1 MAFAQVNAIDI
12 PAQTPIMTET
22 DTHLLES
29 PLPVF
34 EHVQSS
40 LPTLGDK
47 PVITYRAAG
56 DERAAAIVLLHGI
69 GSSSAGYRAQLA
81 ALSKNHRVIAWDAP
95 GYGQS
100 SPFAISMPA
109 ATDYADALMDLMSAL
124 GIARATVVG
133 SSWGSVIAATFAA
146 RYPSATRALVL
157 SAPNVARGHLSGTER
172 GAAREAL
179 MRSSAAQSAEAR
191 AAVVDALLAP
201 NAGPLVRAVVSRLR
215 DAVTPTGW
223 EHAVD
228 MLFSTYTP
236 SVVPSIQAPISV
248 VIGNMDRL
256 APIDDHA
263 RPIHEAA
270 RDSTLH
276 VLDAIGHMPKLE
288 APGAFNSIV
297 LAAAAR
303 GTDAAHR
310 Y

>member
-1 MAFAQVNAIDI
+1 
-12 PAQTPIMTET
+12 MTET
-22 DTHLLES
+22 DSHLLDSSLPALEQA
-29 PLPVF
+29 PLN
-34 EHVQSS
+34 

-47 PVITYRAAG
+47 RVIAYRAAG
-56 DERAAAIVLLHGI
+56 DERAPAIVLLHGI
-69 GSSSAGYRAQLA
+69 GSSSAGYRAQFA
-81 ALSKNHRVIAWDAP
+81 ALRIHHRVIAWDAP

-100 SPFAISMPA
+100 SPFAIGTPA
-109 ATDYADALMDLMSAL
+109 ATDYADALMALLSAL
-124 GIARATVVG
+124 GISRATIVG
-133 SSWGSVIAATFAA
+133 SSWGSVIATTFAA

-172 GAAREAL
+172 DVAREAL
-179 MRSSAAQSAEAR
+179 MRSAAAQSREAR
-191 AAVVDALLAP
+191 AAVVNALVAP

-236 SVVPSIQAPISV
+236 SVVPAVQAPLSV
-248 VIGNMDRL
+248 IIGNLDRV

-270 RDSTLH
+270 HDSTLH

-288 APGAFNSIV
+288 APEAFNSIV
-297 LAAAAR
+297 LAAATA
-303 GTDAAHR
+303 GTD
-310 Y
+310 

>member
-1 MAFAQVNAIDI
+1 
-12 PAQTPIMTET
+12 MTET
-22 DTHLLES
+22 DSHLLES
-29 PLPVF
+29 SLPAV
-34 EHVQSS
+34 EQASLN

-47 PVITYRAAG
+47 RVITYRAAG
-56 DERAAAIVLLHGI
+56 DERAPVIVLLHGI

-81 ALSKNHRVIAWDAP
+81 ALSRSHRVIAWDAP

-100 SPFAISMPA
+100 SPFAIGTPA
-109 ATDYADALMDLMSAL
+109 AADYADALMALLSAL
-124 GIARATVVG
+124 GISRATVVG

-146 RYPSATRALVL
+146 RFPSATRALVL

-172 GAAREAL
+172 DLAREVL
-179 MRSSAAQSAEAR
+179 MRSATAQSTEAR
-191 AAVVDALLAP
+191 AAVVDALVAP

-228 MLFSTYTP
+228 MLVSAYTP
-236 SVVPSIQAPISV
+236 SIVRSIEAPITV
-248 VIGNMDRL
+248 IIGNLDRV
-256 APIDDHA
+256 APIDSHA

-288 APGAFNSIV
+288 APEAFNSIV
-297 LAAAAR
+297 LAAAAA
-303 GTDAAHR
+303 GTD
-310 Y
+310 

>member
-1 MAFAQVNAIDI
+1 
-12 PAQTPIMTET
+12 MTET
-22 DTHLLES
+22 DSHLLES
-29 PLPVF
+29 SLPALEQAPLN
-34 EHVQSS
+34 

-47 PVITYRAAG
+47 RVIAYRAAG
-56 DERAAAIVLLHGI
+56 DERAPAIVLLHGI
-69 GSSSAGYRAQLA
+69 GSSSAGYRAQFA
-81 ALSKNHRVIAWDAP
+81 ALRIHHRVIAWDAP

-100 SPFAISMPA
+100 SPFAIGTPA
-109 ATDYADALMDLMSAL
+109 ATDYADALMALLSAL
-124 GIARATVVG
+124 GISRATIVG

-172 GAAREAL
+172 DLAREAL
-179 MRSSAAQSAEAR
+179 MRSAAAQSPEAR
-191 AAVVDALLAP
+191 AAVVNALVAP
-201 NAGPLVRAVVSRLR
+201 NAGRPVRAVVSRLR

-236 SVVPSIQAPISV
+236 SVVPAVQAPISV
-248 VIGNMDRL
+248 IIGNLDRV

-270 RDSTLH
+270 HDSTLH

-288 APGAFNSIV
+288 APEAFNSIV
-297 LAAAAR
+297 LAAATA
-303 GTDAAHR
+303 GTD
-310 Y
+310 

>member
-1 MAFAQVNAIDI
+1 
-12 PAQTPIMTET
+12 MTET
-22 DTHLLES
+22 DSHLLDSSLPALEQA
-29 PLPVF
+29 PLN
-34 EHVQSS
+34 

-47 PVITYRAAG
+47 RVIAYRAAG
-56 DERAAAIVLLHGI
+56 DERAPAIVLLHGI
-69 GSSSAGYRAQLA
+69 GSSSAGYRAQFA
-81 ALSKNHRVIAWDAP
+81 ALRIHHRVIAWDAP

-100 SPFAISMPA
+100 SPFAIGTPA
-109 ATDYADALMDLMSAL
+109 ATDYADALMALLSAL
-124 GIARATVVG
+124 GISRATIVG
-133 SSWGSVIAATFAA
+133 SSWGSVIATTFAA

-172 GAAREAL
+172 DVAREAL
-179 MRSSAAQSAEAR
+179 MRSAAAQSREAR
-191 AAVVDALLAP
+191 AAVVNALVAP

-236 SVVPSIQAPISV
+236 SVVPAVQAPISV
-248 VIGNMDRL
+248 IIGNLDRV

-270 RDSTLH
+270 HDSTLH

-288 APGAFNSIV
+288 APEAFNSIV
-297 LAAAAR
+297 LAAATA
-303 GTDAAHR
+303 GTD
-310 Y
+310 

>member
-1 MAFAQVNAIDI
+1 
-12 PAQTPIMTET
+12 MTET
-22 DTHLLES
+22 DSHLLES
-29 PLPVF
+29 SLPALEQAPLN
-34 EHVQSS
+34 

-47 PVITYRAAG
+47 RVIAYRAAG
-56 DERAAAIVLLHGI
+56 DERAPAIVLLHGI
-69 GSSSAGYRAQLA
+69 GSSSAGYRAQFA
-81 ALSKNHRVIAWDAP
+81 ALRIHHRVIAWDAP

-100 SPFAISMPA
+100 SPFAIGTPA
-109 ATDYADALMDLMSAL
+109 ATDYADALMALLSAL
-124 GIARATVVG
+124 GISRATIVG
-133 SSWGSVIAATFAA
+133 SSWGSVIATTFAA

-172 GAAREAL
+172 DVAREAL
-179 MRSSAAQSAEAR
+179 MRSAAAQSREAR
-191 AAVVDALLAP
+191 AAVVNALVAP

-236 SVVPSIQAPISV
+236 SVVPAVQAPISV
-248 VIGNMDRL
+248 IIGNLDRV

-270 RDSTLH
+270 HDSTLH

-288 APGAFNSIV
+288 APEAFNSIV
-297 LAAAAR
+297 LAAATA
-303 GTDAAHR
+303 GTD
-310 Y
+310 